1 MVGKGGRLMNKTQKL
16 VTYSL
21 LMALVCLGTMF
32 IKIHVPATNGYV
44 NIGDAFIIISSL
56 MFGPVAGMIAGGIG
70 SAMADLLSGYAHF
83 SVFTLVV
90 KGIEGYIIGWLFL
103 KFGKS
108 KLVGMY
114 SSLAGV
120 TFMVFGYFVVETVMY
135 SSYQVALQSVVFN
148 GVQALASFIIGYPV
162 FAYISKNV
170 KLKFNTQS

>member
-1 MVGKGGRLMNKTQKL
+1 MNKTHKL

-21 LMALVCLGTMF
+21 LIALVCVGTMF

-83 SVFTLVV
+83 AVFTLIV
-90 KGIEGYIIGWLFL
+90 KGIEGYIIGWLFV
-103 KFGKS
+103 KFGGT
-108 KLVGMY
+108 KLAGMY

-120 TFMVFGYFVVETVMY
+120 AFMVLGYFMVETVMY
-135 SSYQVALQSVVFN
+135 SSYKVALQSIAFN

-162 FAYISKNV
+162 FSYISKNV
-170 KLKFNTQS
+170 RVKFNV

>member
-1 MVGKGGRLMNKTQKL
+1 MNKTHKL

-21 LMALVCLGTMF
+21 LIALVCVGTMF

-83 SVFTLVV
+83 AVFTLIV
-90 KGIEGYIIGWLFL
+90 KGIEGYIIGWLFV
-103 KFGKS
+103 KFGGT
-108 KLVGMY
+108 KLAGMY

-120 TFMVFGYFVVETVMY
+120 AFMVLAILWLK
-135 SSYQVALQSVVFN
+135 QLCI
-148 GVQALASFIIGYPV
+148 QAIKLHFRV
-162 FAYISKNV
+162 LHLTESKRW
-170 KLKFNTQS
+170 LHLL